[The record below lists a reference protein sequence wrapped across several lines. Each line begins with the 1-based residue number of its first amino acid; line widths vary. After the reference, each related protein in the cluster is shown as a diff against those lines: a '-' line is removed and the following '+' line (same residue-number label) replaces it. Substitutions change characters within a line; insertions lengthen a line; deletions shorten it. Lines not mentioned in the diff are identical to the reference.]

1 MKSNNKSLPECSDIF
16 SLLKA
21 NPLFRSFDDQQ
32 IRDACDHFKISE
44 LSVGETIFNRGDT
57 VHHFYFVVSGL
68 VKLYRQSINGQ
79 EKIIELEKP
88 GQTFAEALM
97 FFKQPV
103 YPVSA
108 IAMEPSIILSI
119 PARYFLDIIKS
130 SNDICINVMAELS
143 QRLHELIDNIEQ
155 ISLMTGRNRMAMYFL
170 DQSQKNGLEFKL
182 EIPKNAIAS
191 ILSLQPETF
200 SRLLKELANK
210 QALQVNESHIKVLDQ
225 ELLRKFAGIA

>member
-1 MKSNNKSLPECSDIF
+1 
-16 SLLKA
+16 LKA
-21 NPLFRSFDDQQ
+21 NPLFRSFDDQK
-32 IRDACDHFKISE
+32 IREACDHFKINE
-44 LSVGETIFNRGDT
+44 FDVGDTIFNRGDT

-68 VKLYRQSINGQ
+68 VKLYRQSPNGQ

-97 FFKQPV
+97 FFEQPV

-119 PARYFLDIIKS
+119 QSRYFLEIVKS
-130 SNDICINVMAELS
+130 SNDICINVMGELS
-143 QRLHELIDNIEQ
+143 QRLHQLIDNIEQ
-155 ISLMTGRNRMAMYFL
+155 LSLMTGRSRMAMYFL
-170 DQSQKNGLEFKL
+170 DQSLKKGFEFKL

-200 SRLLKELANK
+200 SRLLKELVSK
-210 QALQVNESHIKVLDQ
+210 QALQVHESHIKVLDQ
-225 ELLRKFAGIA
+225 ELLRKIAGIA